1 MRAALIRDKELPTQ
15 LFNSFWIAGFESA
28 THINKDGTRLDMLAS
43 VQHDKQVMQDYAL
56 LRSIGVRT
64 ARDGIR
70 WNLVDHGGNYD
81 FSSLEPMVQ
90 AAEANDIQVI
100 WNLCHYGWPD
110 DIDLFSPAF
119 IDRFA
124 KYSRAVAQFLHDRSD
139 DPPFFVPINEI
150 SFFSWAVGC
159 ACMFY
164 PYSRGRDNELKR
176 HLVRAAIAGMEAIWE
191 VDPRARFC
199 HVDPIIHV
207 VQPRNRPELAQ
218 ASANQHESQYESWDM
233 LAGRAAPELGG
244 HPKYLDIIGV
254 NYYHSNQWEHP
265 DVRLRWEDAI
275 RDERWLPLHL
285 MFSEVYNRYHRPIFM
300 AETSH
305 FGVGRARW
313 LREIAVEMYLALE
326 RGIPMDGICIY
337 PILDRHDWEN
347 PNHWH
352 NSGLFD
358 LEKDKEG
365 NLVRVLNE
373 IYAAA
378 LRDAQHLLSELGCY

>member
-1 MRAALIRDKELPTQ
+1 MRPVGLRDLENPKQ

-28 THINKDGTRLDMLAS
+28 THINKDGQRLDMVAA
-43 VQHDKQVMQDYAL
+43 VQHDRNVMQDYAL
-56 LRSIGVRT
+56 LRSVGIRT

-70 WNLVDHGGNYD
+70 WHLIDKKGSYD
-81 FSSLEPMVQ
+81 FSSLEKMVE
-90 AAEANDIQVI
+90 AAQQNNVQII

-110 DIDLFSPAF
+110 DIDLFSSAF

-124 KYSRAVAQFLHDRSD
+124 KYCNAVGTYIKSTSEEV
-139 DPPFFVPINEI
+139 PFYAPINEI
-150 SFFSWAVGC
+150 SFFTWAVG
-159 ACMFY
+159 AAAFFY
-164 PYSRGRDNELKR
+164 PYAHGRADELKM
-176 HLVRAAIAGMEAIWE
+176 HLVRAAIAGMDAIWD

-207 VQPRNRPELAQ
+207 VPPRNRPDLAL
-218 ASANQHESQYESWDM
+218 AAANQHESQYGSWDM
-233 LAGRAAPELGG
+233 LCGRTHPELGG
-244 HPKYLDIIGV
+244 KMKYLDIIGV

-265 DVRLRWEDAI
+265 DVRLRWEDPV

-285 MFSEVYNRYHRPIFM
+285 MFGEVYNRYHRPIFM

-305 FGVGRARW
+305 FGIGRARW
-313 LREIAVEMYLALE
+313 LREVAVEMYLALE

-352 NSGLFD
+352 NSGLWD
-358 LEKDKEG
+358 LPPDGEG
-365 NLVRVLNE
+365 NLVRVLNQE
-373 IYAAA
+373 YAAA
-378 LRDAQHLLSELGCY
+378 LRDSQHLLSELGCY